1 MKRSLSLGKRRLAVV
16 VLIYALTVSLAIAEP
31 TANEQTFLKLQHDWA
46 EARKTADMRFLESF
60 YAKEFTVGLTTG
72 RESTRAQDM
81 AMFSSGDL
89 KPEVIEDTEMRVSI
103 YGETAMVTGLE
114 HLEGTYR
121 GNSGKFD
128 LRFTNVFV
136 YRDGRWQIVRYQA
149 AQIQKR

>member
-1 MKRSLSLGKRRLAVV
+1 
-16 VLIYALTVSLAIAEP
+16 
-31 TANEQTFLKLQHDWA
+31 
-46 EARKTADMRFLESF
+46 MRFLETF
-60 YAKEFTVGLTTG
+60 YVKEFTVGLMTWG
-72 RESTRAQDM
+72 ESTRAQDM

-136 YRDGRWQIVRYQA
+136 YRDGRWQIVRHQA